1 MQPQLD
7 FTEVD
12 PIPYR
17 KSLTFV
23 NSFLIQTTQFLNRFA
38 NTCEQKLSD
47 VSSQLQQL
55 EITMG
60 LLEAKLASIPE
71 SALAPGAPNPANNN
85 QPVANNNVENN
96 ANNNEPQ
103 PAVEAQPDENGNAG
117 GGSGMTNAQDPR
129 YAKYFKMLKNGV
141 PLAAVQQ
148 KMMFEG
154 FSPDVLSNPDG
165 PSDFKEDDGPKD
177 DEENDWSDEE

>member
-38 NTCEQKLSD
+38 NTCEQKLSG

-71 SALAPGAPNPANNN
+71 SALAPGAPNAANNN
-85 QPVANNNVENN
+85 QPVANNNGDNN
-96 ANNNEPQ
+96 ANNNVAQ
-103 PAVEAQPDENGNAG
+103 PAAEAPPMEAG
-117 GGSGMTNAQDPR
+117 KIIILLT
-129 YAKYFKMLKNGV
+129 LI
-141 PLAAVQQ
+141 
-148 KMMFEG
+148 FEALIDLNT
-154 FSPDVLSNPDG
+154 S
-165 PSDFKEDDGPKD
+165 
-177 DEENDWSDEE
+177 

>member
-71 SALAPGAPNPANNN
+71 SALAPGASNAVNN
-85 QPVANNNVENN
+85 QPNVNSNNINNNNENN
-96 ANNNEPQ
+96 VNNNNEPQ
-103 PAVEAQPDENGNAG
+103 PAVEAQPSENGN
-117 GGSGMTNAQDPR
+117 
-129 YAKYFKMLKNGV
+129 V
-141 PLAAVQQ
+141 
-148 KMMFEG
+148 
-154 FSPDVLSNPDG
+154 
-165 PSDFKEDDGPKD
+165 
-177 DEENDWSDEE
+177 